1 MYSALIV
8 EDDATIRAVLKRI
21 MSKKFGFNIFQA
33 GDGAEGLKVLHETNP
48 DLVLLDISMP
58 LMNGIEFLQVIR
70 HESKYKD
77 IPVFILSA
85 INDRNLIKQMI
96 ELGVNDYILKPM
108 NVEVVYERIQ
118 NFINSRVKQE

>member
-21 MSKKFGFNIFQA
+21 MTKKFGFNIFQA
-33 GDGAEGLKVLHETNP
+33 GDGQEGLKVLQETNP

-58 LMNGIEFLQVIR
+58 LMNGIEFLQIIR
-70 HESKYKD
+70 QQTKYKD

-85 INDRNLIKQMI
+85 ITDRALVKQMI

-108 NVEVVYERIQ
+108 DIEVIYERIQ
-118 NFINSRVKQE
+118 NFINSRVSQ